1 MRQLNWCLCAHAYMN
16 ELGKGPN
23 YTMSL
28 SHIHY
33 LPQVGTGAYLS
44 SSSVSVYWLWSSF
57 ASSRGLPSVGIR
69 SPWGSLWGDGP
80 GLGRVGVV
88 GVGLATSA
96 YVLAGLATS
105 AYVLAGLAI
114 GGVAAGV
121 AVMLT
126 CRGARAG
133 VVGMPAG

>member
-1 MRQLNWCLCAHAYMN
+1 
-16 ELGKGPN
+16 
-23 YTMSL
+23 MSK

-44 SSSVSVYWLWSSF
+44 SSSISVYWLWSSF
-57 ASSRGLPSVGIR
+57 ASSRGLPSV
-69 SPWGSLWGDGP
+69 SAWGSLWGDGP
-80 GLGRVGVV
+80 WDGWPGVV

-96 YVLAGLATS
+96 YI
-105 AYVLAGLAI
+105 LAGLAI

-133 VVGMPAG
+133 VVGMPAS

>member
-1 MRQLNWCLCAHAYMN
+1 MMVPGMA
-16 ELGKGPN
+16 
-23 YTMSL
+23 
-28 SHIHY
+28 
-33 LPQVGTGAYLS
+33 
-44 SSSVSVYWLWSSF
+44 
-57 ASSRGLPSVGIR
+57 
-69 SPWGSLWGDGP
+69 